1 MKMKKNLI
9 RGIAL
14 ALVLILALGIIP
26 LAAMA
31 VTVDVWNNYMDTNN
45 VPTLKDAP
53 IADEYVDSKT
63 GTSSVTIKTS
73 DYNKYLL
80 FNGEVYDRAGLLD
93 WEAYFELYSGSTY
106 PDPDTLL
113 PLTSSLTFKD
123 GLGLNRANLIY
134 TAHSHKLSRWY
145 SDGTTH
151 WRECLV
157 CKQLNPSHEIFFI
170 YQNWCQ
176 DGDEDQVCNV
186 CGGHVPYHDI
196 TVIDS
201 EGGKIT
207 VNRDNASHR
216 MKITADVETNDG
228 YQFVKLHFT
237 KVRPDGSKQEVV
249 RYGQGK
255 SFWTNMPT
263 YPMEVTAE
271 FIKK

>member
-1 MKMKKNLI
+1 MKKNLI

-26 LAAMA
+26 LAALA
-31 VTVDVWNNYMDTNN
+31 ADFSVDVGAYGANQDSLN
-45 VPTLKDAP
+45 LKDDP
-53 IADEYVDSKT
+53 NKVLDGTWYEESVSSK
-63 GTSSVTIKTS
+63 GKPSVTIKAS
-73 DYNKYLL
+73 DYDKYVLKYG
-80 FNGEVYDRAGLLD
+80 NMYDLQGLVD
-93 WEAYFELYSGSTY
+93 FDETY
-106 PDPDTLL
+106 KGKDGNFVITN
-113 PLTSSLTFKD
+113 SLTFKEY
-123 GLGLNRANLIY
+123 GMAWLLY
-134 TAHSHKLSRWY
+134 TPHNHKLSRWY

-157 CKQLNPSHEIFFI
+157 CKQLNPSHETMFM

-196 TVIDS
+196 TIIES

-216 MKITADVETNDG
+216 MKITADVETTDG

>member
-1 MKMKKNLI
+1 MKKNMI
-9 RGIAL
+9 RILAL
-14 ALVLILALGIIP
+14 VLVLILALGIIP
-26 LAAMA
+26 LGALA
-31 VTVDVWNNYMDTNN
+31 VTVDVFRDYFDT
-45 VPTLKDAP
+45 VTPTLGTPP
-53 IADEYVDSKT
+53 ISGEYAGQKT
-63 GTSSVTIKTS
+63 GTTSVTIKTS
-73 DYNKYLL
+73 DYDKYLIY
-80 FNGEVYDRAGLLD
+80 NGEVYDRKGFIDWNEMDKLHSGTTPPSLD
-93 WEAYFELYSGSTY
+93 T
-106 PDPDTLL
+106 PL
-113 PLTSSLTFKD
+113 PLTSSLTFTNSSMIPFAD
-123 GLGLNRANLIY
+123 LVY
-134 TAHSHKLSRWY
+134 VPHQHKLSRWY

-157 CKQLNPSHEIFFI
+157 CKQLNPSHETMFM

-216 MKITADVETNDG
+216 MKITADVDVADG
-228 YQFVKLHFT
+228 YTLHKLHFT

-249 RYGQGK
+249 RYGSGK
-255 SFWTNMPT
+255 SFWTDMPT

-271 FIKK
+271 FVKK